1 MTKAMRKLAA
11 TQNQRSSSGNTSSG
25 GKSKKKDKDNKR
37 SKKDKRR
44 SSPALPAALPATA
57 AATSN
62 KNRSHRPSSRAQPV
76 IVSKQQVALPA
87 YWSEYDRVVKR
98 LAEEERA
105 LVAAQ
110 RRLEV
115 EVSSELDKRRTRREK
130 KEEQKSEEL
139 NFVARFLLSGT
150 SGKNGIALRRSE
162 EEKQKERERRQL
174 GLPMY
179 GGSGGEE
186 EEEAD
191 VEDESSHEDEDEDEE
206 DERKRRKQQRLQ
218 RRKERREA
226 KEAREAAERA
236 RVDELLVDETV
247 PFVTALTMR
256 FDADDGNDDDEKTA
270 RPTGQV
276 KVAQEE
282 HKEAEVAGGEV
293 QEVKVKEEKMVEK
306 KEEETMGQPIWIVNS
321 EGRLFDEPPPS
332 MFDGVEQDAWE
343 KRIVWEDEQVK
354 AEDEERQ
361 ERQAVEERRQRS
373 IAALKAEDVPVI
385 TPAATSSSLLSFSS
399 FSPPSLSS
407 FSATS
412 QHRPLIT
419 LTWLKSVSPAER
431 ERIQRVAFERTNRPQ
446 PSLLP
451 APTPSTDSTH
461 NNSSQWKGV
470 VLHPVS
476 QSTNSSVV
484 SGQRLLSHRIN
495 QSLLTDDWVNAIV
508 WDETDLHQKR
518 SQLLQH
524 HALLLDQNDPQL
536 LLAST
541 HTLTHLSQTAV
552 AAPSLLDQFKRYN
565 ISHDAVQ
572 GSDTLSLRVLKILHA
587 VFAANLDPLV
597 YRTHLTST
605 ELAHYHRPLLSF
617 QADVSTTM
625 AIKAEGA
632 AASVAQG
639 DEREQQARYVPRTME
654 ELSAS
659 DGDIIVCE
667 YLERYPPLLMNVGM
681 CSQLITYYRKQD
693 ELDIH
698 QPEAPDGDVVVL
710 TTKDDSPF
718 LSNLKPGQT
727 VTALTNNMYISP
739 VVRHTPTQHT
749 FLLVRVVGQN
759 YWTVRALP
767 SGCYIVG
774 QQEPKISVPYPDRS
788 HAFDL
793 LKKQLEVFI
802 YKRMRYNKRKIKPDD
817 INREF
822 GHTVVV
828 DTIARR
834 ILKDIATFD
843 RNAGVWHAR
852 LPDDKWP
859 NEEKLQLLCT
869 PEDVCAYEAMRA
881 ADSRLKEAGVRRFT
895 NVKQISDII
904 DQLTQ
909 DDVSRV
915 AIYIEKQLHLMPWT
929 LTKGFLAAVHC
940 FGHGMQLLLHAG
952 GSVAV
957 ERVVVGDR
965 LIGGDGHPV
974 LVTAVMAGVAMGAE
988 SLWTL
993 RMKDFTLKQGSYST
1007 HDDVVVTDNH
1017 FLELVT
1023 WRRLHLAPNNS
1034 YYWHHFRPY
1043 PLAGQQ
1049 HPPGGGWVPVPMG
1062 DTSVWTGEYS
1072 YRVVHR
1078 PQLTAAAFRRHCAS
1092 LRLNFRGVRWSVTV
1106 AAYVAQLTAIG
1117 RGLPWPKYDG
1127 SPRCNAACRGPQ
1139 GCRQPADHNIPH
1151 SKTWWALYQPAP
1163 DRPVQFN
1170 QSGRSLHDRILQL
1183 FGAGTADPWA
1193 APDNQ
1198 QQARWL
1204 LEDTYQMAWLIGFW
1218 LADGDKMRACIIQVE
1233 NDIFGGDDH
1242 DEAVEG
1248 IRQLASLV
1256 ARLRLFPG
1264 VARAAL
1270 MTHAQFWNVN
1280 PQPAF
1285 LPLGHPW
1292 LVAPPPHMGGLMA
1305 TRPEQ
1310 LMAHFGHIGL
1320 RVDAAGNSNTVH
1332 HCQLN

>member
-1 MTKAMRKLAA
+1 MEHNDDKDDEMT
-11 TQNQRSSSGNTSSG
+11 G
-25 GKSKKKDKDNKR
+25 GKAEMEESKVQVDDNR
-37 SKKDKRR
+37 
-44 SSPALPAALPATA
+44 
-57 AATSN
+57 
-62 KNRSHRPSSRAQPV
+62 
-76 IVSKQQVALPA
+76 
-87 YWSEYDRVVKR
+87 
-98 LAEEERA
+98 
-105 LVAAQ
+105 
-110 RRLEV
+110 
-115 EVSSELDKRRTRREK
+115 
-130 KEEQKSEEL
+130 
-139 NFVARFLLSGT
+139 
-150 SGKNGIALRRSE
+150 
-162 EEKQKERERRQL
+162 
-174 GLPMY
+174 
-179 GGSGGEE
+179 
-186 EEEAD
+186 
-191 VEDESSHEDEDEDEE
+191 
-206 DERKRRKQQRLQ
+206 
-218 RRKERREA
+218 
-226 KEAREAAERA
+226 
-236 RVDELLVDETV
+236 
-247 PFVTALTMR
+247 
-256 FDADDGNDDDEKTA
+256 
-270 RPTGQV
+270 
-276 KVAQEE
+276 
-282 HKEAEVAGGEV
+282 
-293 QEVKVKEEKMVEK
+293 EVKVKEDSRVEE
-306 KEEETMGQPIWIVNS
+306 KEEEAMGRPLLDIKTD
-321 EGRLFDEPPPS
+321 ERLFDEPPPS
-332 MFDGVEQDAWE
+332 TFDGVEQDAWE
-343 KRIVWEDEQVK
+343 TRIVWEDGQVK
-354 AEDEERQ
+354 AKDEERQ
-361 ERQAVEERRQRS
+361 ERQAAEERRQRS
-373 IAALKAEDVPVI
+373 IAALKAEDIPVI
-385 TPAATSSSLLSFSS
+385 TPAATSSSALSFSA
-399 FSPPSLSS
+399 FSLPSLSS

-412 QHRPLIT
+412 QSRPPIT
-419 LTWLKSVSPAER
+419 LTWLKSVPAADR
-431 ERIQRVAFERTNRPQ
+431 ERIRQASFERVKRAQLSSPPSQ
-446 PSLLP
+446 PSI
-451 APTPSTDSTH
+451 STASL
-461 NNSSQWKGV
+461 SSNDWKGV
-470 VLHPVS
+470 VLRPVN
-476 QSTNSSVV
+476 QSASGVV
-484 SGQRLLSHRIN
+484 LGEQLLSHRIN
-495 QSLLTDDWVNAIV
+495 QSLLTDDWLEAIV
-508 WDETDLHQKR
+508 WDDGDLQRKR
-518 SQLLQH
+518 NQLLQH

-536 LLAST
+536 LLASQ

-587 VFAANLDPLV
+587 AFAANLDPLV

-617 QADVSTTM
+617 PADVATTM

-632 AASVAQG
+632 ASSMAQG
-639 DEREQQARYVPRTME
+639 EEREQQARYVPRTME

-667 YLERYPPLLMNVGM
+667 YLERHPPLLMNVGM
-681 CSQLITYYRKQD
+681 CSQLITYYRKQG
-693 ELDIH
+693 ELDLH

-718 LSNLKPGQT
+718 LSNLRPGQT
-727 VTALTNNMYISP
+727 VTALTNNMYIAP
-739 VVRHTPTQHT
+739 LVRHTPTPHT

-774 QQEPKISVPYPDRS
+774 QQEPKLSVPYPDRS
-788 HAFDL
+788 HAYDL

-802 YKRMRYNKRKIKPDD
+802 YKRMRQNKHKIAPDE
-817 INREF
+817 ISREF
-822 GHTVVV
+822 GHSVVV

-834 ILKDIATFD
+834 VLKDIAILNRMTG
-843 RNAGVWHAR
+843 AWQAR
-852 LPDDKWP
+852 LNEWP
-859 NEEKLQLLCT
+859 SEEKMQLLCT

-881 ADSRLKEAGVRRFT
+881 ADSRLKESGVRRFT

-929 LTKGFLAAVHC
+929 LTKGFLSAVHC

-1117 RGLPWPKYDG
+1117 RGLPWPTYDG
-1127 SPRCNAACRGPQ
+1127 SPRCNAACRDPQ

-1170 QSGRSLHDRILQL
+1170 QTGRSLHDRILQL

-1218 LADGDKMRACIIQVE
+1218 LADGDKTRACITQVE